1 MTTEEKIKS
10 IRELKNFTQ
19 EFMAE
24 KLGITQ
30 AAYRKIESGQKKLTM
45 NKIVDIATIFEM
57 DVNDL
62 MAYDTQ
68 QYFNS
73 FNNLED
79 SNIYSN
85 VTKMEDE
92 TLKKLY
98 EDKILLL
105 EKLLFE
111 TEKQLD
117 KYRKTYGDIY
127 KKENQTFLLFL
138 FNTNL

>member
-19 EFMAE
+19 EFMAD

-30 AAYRKIESGQKKLTM
+30 AAYSKIENGQTKLTM

-68 QYFNS
+68 KYFNS
-73 FNNLED
+73 FNNVKG
-79 SNIYSN
+79 SNNGSTIVKSQDDT
-85 VTKMEDE
+85 V
-92 TLKKLY
+92 KKLY

-117 KYRKTYGDIY
+117 KYRKTYGDI
-127 KKENQTFLLFL
+127 
-138 FNTNL
+138 

>member
-19 EFMAE
+19 EFMAD

-30 AAYRKIESGQKKLTM
+30 AAYSKIENGQTKLTM

-68 QYFNS
+68 KYFNS
-73 FNNLED
+73 FNNVKE
-79 SNIYSN
+79 SNIYSS
-85 VTKMEDE
+85 VTKIEDE

-117 KYRKTYGDIY
+117 KYRKTYGDI
-127 KKENQTFLLFL
+127 
-138 FNTNL
+138 